1 MSNLILTL
9 TVLMVLFCLGSSRLL
24 SIIYLIAFQ
33 GFLVSVLPFFINE
46 KITLSVILFILVTL
60 LIKSF
65 LIPIFLYFV
74 MKRITIKREI
84 EPIIGYNGSVFLGLI
99 IIIISIFIGNK
110 FNFHI
115 NHHNTFLLP
124 AGITTLT
131 SGIFLIIARK
141 KAITQ
146 VIGYLMMEN
155 GIYLLGLILSN
166 HNLNI
171 IEFGILLDLLVGVML
186 MGIVLHNINKTFDD
200 IDTTLLKSLRDL

>member
-33 GFLVSVLPFFINE
+33 GFLVSVLPFFIND
-46 KITLSVILFILVTL
+46 KITISVILFILVTL

-115 NHHNTFLLP
+115 NHHNTFLFP

>member
-115 NHHNTFLLP
+115 NHHNTFLFP

>member
-1 MSNLILTL
+1 
-9 TVLMVLFCLGSSRLL
+9 
-24 SIIYLIAFQ
+24 
-33 GFLVSVLPFFINE
+33 
-46 KITLSVILFILVTL
+46 
-60 LIKSF
+60 
-65 LIPIFLYFV
+65 

>member
-1 MSNLILTL
+1 
-9 TVLMVLFCLGSSRLL
+9 
-24 SIIYLIAFQ
+24 
-33 GFLVSVLPFFINE
+33 
-46 KITLSVILFILVTL
+46 
-60 LIKSF
+60 
-65 LIPIFLYFV
+65 

-115 NHHNTFLLP
+115 NHHNTFLFP

>member
-46 KITLSVILFILVTL
+46 KITLSIILFILITL
-60 LIKSF
+60 IIKSF

-74 MKRITIKREI
+74 MKKITIKREI

-99 IIIISIFIGNK
+99 IIIISIFIANK
-110 FNFHI
+110 FNFQMDNDTI
-115 NHHNTFLLP
+115 FLLS

-166 HNLNI
+166 HNLYI

-200 IDTTLLKSLRDL
+200 IDTTLLKSLRDI

>member
-9 TVLMVLFCLGSSRLL
+9 TILMVLFCLGSSRLL

-84 EPIIGYNGSVFLGLI
+84 EPIIGYNGSVFLGLV
-99 IIIISIFIGNK
+99 IIIISIFIGNQ